1 MMAAA
6 AAAPQLLRPPPA
18 TPASLLLEA
27 LTRWA
32 GRPPDD
38 DTEAVLQLS
47 DGEVTADFS
56 LTAAQAA
63 ALAEAI
69 GLLRDQRGGRRRAPR

>member
-1 MMAAA
+1 MTA
-6 AAAPQLLRPPPA
+6 AAAPLQLRPPPA

-32 GRPPDD
+32 GCPPDD

-47 DGEVTADFS
+47 DGEVTVDFS
-56 LTAAQAA
+56 LTAAQAT
-63 ALAEAI
+63 ALAAAI
-69 GLLRDQRGGRRRAPR
+69 GLLRGQRGGRRRAPR